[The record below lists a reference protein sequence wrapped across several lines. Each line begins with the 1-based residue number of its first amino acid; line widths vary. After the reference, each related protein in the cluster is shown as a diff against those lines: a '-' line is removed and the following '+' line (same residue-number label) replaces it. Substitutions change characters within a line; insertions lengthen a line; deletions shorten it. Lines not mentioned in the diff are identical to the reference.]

1 MPSFSF
7 GGVKK
12 PYIESV
18 FGGRKRQVYNL
29 KRNFLYVPGRPG
41 AYSESTDID
50 VKVIEEEVI
59 LIAQDREDLQK
70 IKEDLAAWLIT
81 DEPKE
86 LIFDDE
92 PDRVYYALVDGTF
105 DPDDFVNLGSGT
117 ITFVVP
123 DGCKYGPEL
132 IATFPSDVVSLTNR
146 GTADADPIFE
156 LEVKEPVTFAMIQN
170 DKNEYM
176 MIGKP
181 YDLTQQK
188 PYIPEKR
195 VFWHE
200 MDTTVGWT
208 TPATVENGEIAG
220 NITSNGY
227 KFIASSFGTGQNW
240 HGPALKTS
248 IPEAPLQ
255 NFKIDV
261 IAEFFNVNQK
271 GNIMGRLE
279 IDLLNDADEVVA
291 KLALTDVYPW
301 SNIVIGQARAGKAD
315 SLNHYLINEYG
326 DYTWVWNDFYGV
338 LRILRKGNQWEA
350 YIAKVM
356 SDSGRHHSQRFV
368 RWTDHD
374 GIVTDEITQVRIYM
388 AQFADKPA
396 ARMAVHD
403 IKIWRLEEKQD
414 EVPYIADEGDIITF
428 DHKEKLILLN
438 GEPRKDLKDFG
449 ASYFT
454 LKPGENQL
462 IVMPE
467 NSFDVKCRYRERFK

>member
-1 MPSFSF
+1 MNFSF
-7 GGVKK
+7 NGIKK
-12 PYIESV
+12 DYIEIAQGEARP
-18 FGGRKRQVYNL
+18 FFAPIEHELIQ
-29 KRNFLYVPGRPG
+29 VPGMPG
-41 AYSESTDID
+41 AYPSFQKMGIRTITIPINIYYQTSAE
-50 VKVIEEEVI
+50 
-59 LIAQDREDLQK
+59 LQK
-70 IKEDLAAWLIT
+70 IKEEMADWLIT

-92 PDRVYYALVDGTF
+92 PDRVYYAKIDNTISDLEEMIRFGR
-105 DPDDFVNLGSGT
+105 GT
-117 ITFVVP
+117 ITFICP
-123 DGCKYGPEL
+123 DPYKYGPEL
-132 IATFPSDVVSLTNR
+132 VAEFPSDVVLLRNN
-146 GTADADPIFE
+146 GTAEALPIFE
-156 LEVKEPVTFAMIQN
+156 LEAKEPVTFAMIQN
-170 DKNEYM
+170 DRNEYM

-181 YDLTQQK
+181 YDLTQQE
-188 PYIPEKR
+188 PYTPEKR

-208 TPATVENGEIAG
+208 TPATVEDGEIAG

-248 IPEAPLQ
+248 IPEAPLR

-301 SNIVIGQARAGKAD
+301 SNIVLGQARAGKAGG
-315 SLNHYLINEYG
+315 LNHYLINEYG
-326 DYTWVWNDFYGV
+326 EYTWVWNDFYGV
-338 LRILRKGNQWEA
+338 LRILRKENYWEA

-403 IKIWRLEEKQD
+403 IKIWRLEERQD

-428 DHKEKLILLN
+428 DHKEKLILIN